1 MSVEALYQSLLES
14 STPATISLST
24 GHDETFTEFPCF
36 ELEKAPLL
44 KALVLT
50 KYPLVKYVN
59 VERLVNEGE
68 VVLNVSLFDLE
79 GEQLGGAE
87 ITKTAVYWDDAL

>member
-1 MSVEALYQSLLES
+1 M
-14 STPATISLST
+14 
-24 GHDETFTEFPCF
+24 
-36 ELEKAPLL
+36 